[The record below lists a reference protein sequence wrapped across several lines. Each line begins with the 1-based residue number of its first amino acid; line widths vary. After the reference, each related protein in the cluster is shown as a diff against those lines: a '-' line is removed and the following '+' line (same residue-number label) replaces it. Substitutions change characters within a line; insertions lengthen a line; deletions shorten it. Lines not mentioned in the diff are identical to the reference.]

1 MTGLRKIAL
10 VMSILLLISQ
20 ISFAQKKEKPRLNER
35 LFFGGMLALQIGSYT
50 AIEVSPLVG
59 YRLTPRLS
67 LAAGIK
73 YEYLSNKQVGYNFST
88 HIYGFRTFTRYHL
101 IPNLA
106 DLLGGGINLGLFA
119 QLEYE
124 GLSLERQYFDYPAY
138 PPDGRFW
145 LSSVL
150 IGGGISV
157 PTGAR
162 GAVNFS
168 ILYNLN
174 ETANSIYYNNPIIRF
189 GFTF

>member
-1 MTGLRKIAL
+1 MVFIKRITLIL
-10 VMSILLLISQ
+10 VAAMLLSPSSL
-20 ISFAQKKEKPRLNER
+20 AQKKEKQPINER
-35 LFFGGMLALQIGSYT
+35 LFFGGMFALQIGSYT
-50 AIEVSPLVG
+50 AIEVSPLAG
-59 YRLTPRLS
+59 YRVTPRLS
-67 LAAGIK
+67 LATGIK
-73 YEYLSNKQVGYNFST
+73 YEFLSNKQVGFEYRT
-88 HIYGFRTFTRYHL
+88 HIYGLRTFARYHI

-138 PPDGRFW
+138 PPEGRFW
-145 LSSVL
+145 LSSIL
-150 IGGGISV
+150 IGGGISI
-157 PTGAR
+157 PTGMR
-162 GAVNFS
+162 GAINFS

>member
-1 MTGLRKIAL
+1 MRKLAL
-10 VMSILLLISQ
+10 ILGILFTVPLLAP
-20 ISFAQKKEKPRLNER
+20 AQKKEKPPINER
-35 LFFGGMLALQIGSYT
+35 IFFGGMFALQIGTYT

-73 YEYLSNKQVGYNFST
+73 YEYLNNKQTGFSFST
-88 HIYGFRTFTRYHL
+88 HIYGFRSFARYHI

-106 DLLGGGINLGLFA
+106 ELLGGGINLGLFA

-138 PPDGRFW
+138 PSDGRFW

-157 PTGAR
+157 PTGPR

-174 ETANSIYYNNPIIRF
+174 ESANSIYYNNPIIRF
-189 GFTF
+189 GFNF